1 MFVIFLTI
9 LPGRVATAE
18 IVLECTNRPLQGL
31 TRYSVARWPRF
42 SLNHDHLLP
51 NLCPVDRDHG
61 CLAGPHT
68 RHGHPTT
75 AGG

>member
-9 LPGRVATAE
+9 LPGYVAAAE
-18 IVLECTNRPLQGL
+18 IVLECTDRLLQGL
-31 TRYSVARWPRF
+31 TQYSVARWPRF
-42 SLNHDHLLP
+42 SGKYDHLLS
-51 NLCPVDRDHG
+51 NLCPVDRDHR

-68 RHGHPTT
+68 RYGHPTT